1 MSTLEVNSIAPLSSS
16 SDVTLGGS
24 SKNIKFASGT
34 TVDFSTNTPTL
45 TLGADMK
52 NTPAFFAHPSGN
64 NGINDNA
71 YSILQANTEVYD
83 TDSAYDTSTYKF
95 TVPSGKGGK
104 YMFYFSVLLEHGN
117 LLRECLSV
125 LYKNGSQN
133 DRTTNYLYTGST
145 DRIGDYSANQ
155 TVVLDL
161 NAGDYI
167 SVYAYINGGANTAGV
182 VVGNRTFFGGHR
194 LIGV

>member
-1 MSTLEVNSIAPLSSS
+1 MTSIIKVNTFQDTNGNALFN
-16 SDVTLGGS
+16 SDGSGNVTLS
-24 SKNIKFASGT
+24 A
-34 TVDFSTNTPTL
+34 
-45 TLGADMK
+45 GAMK

-71 YSILQANTEVYD
+71 YSILQANTEIYD

-104 YMFYFSVLLEHGN
+104 YMFYFSVLLEHGS

-125 LYKNGSQN
+125 LYKNGSQL
-133 DRTTNYLYTGST
+133 DRSTNYLYTGST

-155 TVVLDL
+155 TTVLDL

-167 SVYAYINGGANTAGV
+167 SVYAYINGGANSAGV